1 MKEWRVN
8 VVYKLIIFVVFLIMP
23 VIAIEFGGDTDIYVK
38 KYIYIYIMELIVLL
52 CSYFMYE
59 IRIKGFYNKL
69 VKKTLQIN
77 DKFSIKNDGYKK
89 FMGLDSF
96 SSFEYF
102 FNEELNKLSSEL
114 DSFRR
119 NYKEMQSKI
128 EDEVKRKENKLEVAE
143 KRLKRIKS

>member
-8 VVYKLIIFVVFLIMP
+8 VIYKLIIFVVFLIMP
-23 VIAIEFGGDTDIYVK
+23 VIVIEFGGDTDIYVK

-96 SSFEYF
+96 SSF
-102 FNEELNKLSSEL
+102 
-114 DSFRR
+114 
-119 NYKEMQSKI
+119 
-128 EDEVKRKENKLEVAE
+128 
-143 KRLKRIKS
+143 